1 MKFAKILV
9 PLDGSALAETALP
22 TAVQLAKEQGASLL
36 LMRAVET
43 WGIASDVVEAEIR
56 VVREAEHY
64 LGKLANLLQANG
76 CTRVDTSVW
85 YGAPARSVVDAASA
99 QKADLI
105 IMTSHGRGG
114 ISRLIMGSVTESVL
128 RGTTTPILLL
138 RAGGA
143 GVFPPDGKAQRVQ
156 ASAEGS
162 IA

>member
-22 TAVQLAKEQGASLL
+22 TAVQLAKEQAAALV
-36 LMRAVET
+36 LMRAVEA
-43 WGIASDVVEAEIR
+43 WGATSDVVEAEIR

-64 LGKLANLLQANG
+64 LAKLANLLRANG
-76 CTRVDTSVW
+76 CKHVDTSVW

-99 QKADLI
+99 QQADLI
-105 IMTSHGRGG
+105 VMTSHGRGG
-114 ISRLIMGSVTESVL
+114 ISRLIMGSVAESVL

-143 GVFPPDGKAQRVQ
+143 GVFQPDGKAQRVR
-156 ASAEGS
+156 ATADG
-162 IA
+162 AVA